1 MTTDW
6 QCERGF
12 RQSGDSCVRIEIP
25 RNGYLDTFGRD
36 WKCERG
42 FKKVDRDCVSVN
54 LPTNAHLD
62 YSGNDWSCDRP
73 FRRQN
78 DSCVLWQGGADR
90 RPRLRGTDR
99 PCGKKATMDMD
110 RFLNNQKLE
119 RLTIFE

>member
-1 MTTDW
+1 MDDWVDPKQPYGRRKSLFRAQYNALGQRNVPQNAYLSDSSITTDW
-6 QCERGF
+6 QCQRGF
-12 RQSGDSCVRIEIP
+12 RQSGDTCVPIEIP
-25 RNGYLDTFGRD
+25 RTGYLDTLGRD

-78 DSCVLWQGGADR
+78 DSCVLSQ
-90 RPRLRGTDR
+90 
-99 PCGKKATMDMD
+99 
-110 RFLNNQKLE
+110 
-119 RLTIFE
+119 